1 MIERSFLLL
10 NRQVTELVSPSFHL
24 VRILSKQN
32 TLIQVI
38 NLYNYLD
45 KESEILDTFLLDCFK
60 INTGMQ
66 IIHIALTKYISL

>member
-45 KESEILDTFLLDCFK
+45 KESEILGTFLLDCFK
-60 INTGMQ
+60 INTDMQ
-66 IIHIALTKYISL
+66 IKYTLL